1 MKKPK
6 LINLK
11 KKIKIISFDID
22 NTICRT
28 KNNFDEVIR
37 FKPEASRKSSKEC
50 YLLGK
55 FKK

>member
-1 MKKPK
+1 MKIVK
-6 LINLK
+6 LVIYLYQQEGWLM
-11 KKIKIISFDID
+11 
-22 NTICRT
+22 